1 MRKRFRVPLFAAFV
15 GAVVAPVGFALSL
28 ESSSTPPV
36 TNAVTPTPPLS
47 ATSIVTSEPAHDRLL
62 PDAAKL
68 LMVGATLFG
77 VAAFVRKAI

>member
-28 ESSSTPPV
+28 ESPSAAPV
-36 TNAVTPTPPLS
+36 SAVVSPSPS
-47 ATSIVTSEPAHDRLL
+47 IAATALVTSEPQHERLL

-68 LMVGATLFG
+68 LIVGATLFG

>member
-28 ESSSTPPV
+28 ESSPTAPLTSAAAPP
-36 TNAVTPTPPLS
+36 PIS
-47 ATSIVTSEPAHDRLL
+47 ATSLVTSEPVHDRFL

-68 LMVGATLFG
+68 LLVGATLFG
-77 VAAFVRKAI
+77 VAAFVRKAV